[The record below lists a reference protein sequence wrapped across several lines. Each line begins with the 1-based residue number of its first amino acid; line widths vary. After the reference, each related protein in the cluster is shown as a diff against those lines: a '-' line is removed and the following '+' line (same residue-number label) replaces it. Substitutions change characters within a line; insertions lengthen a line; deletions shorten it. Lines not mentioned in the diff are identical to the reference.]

1 MNIQKLI
8 IYDNDV
14 LYDILNEVADLLNF
28 SVTKISKNE
37 LFKLSKKKGT
47 NFLIVNKKI
56 SKITNQIILNEKP
69 FHISKLIQKLNIEF
83 LKFKFNEQS
92 KIKIKEYLFDL
103 NAREMTCQDQK
114 LKLTEKEMDSIKYLF
129 YSKKIVKIQELQNK
143 VWRYNF
149 TAETHTVETHIYRL
163 RKKIFKKFNDNKFI
177 ESFDGGYKIL

>member
-56 SKITNQIILNEKP
+56 SKITNLTQERSIDVLVTR
-69 FHISKLIQKLNIEF
+69 LRQKIEPDP
-83 LKFKFNEQS
+83 KNP
-92 KIKIKEYLFDL
+92 
-103 NAREMTCQDQK
+103 
-114 LKLTEKEMDSIKYLF
+114 KYL
-129 YSKKIVKIQELQNK
+129 Q
-143 VWRYNF
+143 
-149 TAETHTVETHIYRL
+149 TVRGT
-163 RKKIFKKFNDNKFI
+163 
-177 ESFDGGYKIL
+177 GYVLWLD